1 MATTRLD
8 PAVSPAS
15 PPRPPARGDN
25 ASRAAEAQ
33 FDPIAELLA
42 LATPPATPAPGLA
55 DQMLDY
61 ALPQPRDPRTLT
73 PGRIPVLLAAA
84 ARLLTARAASGDT
97 SRATAGDTSRATSGD
112 TSRAASG
119 ETPSV
124 VSDDIARLGAG
135 ALAQELRAHL
145 ALAERR
151 ATLIDA

>member
-8 PAVSPAS
+8 PAVSPAA
-15 PPRPPARGDN
+15 PPRPPSRGD
-25 ASRAAEAQ
+25 STPRAAEAQ

-84 ARLLTARAASGDT
+84 ARLLTARVATSDTSLAAPDPASRAGPETT
-97 SRATAGDTSRATSGD
+97 SRAG
-112 TSRAASG
+112 
-119 ETPSV
+119 
-124 VSDDIARLGAG
+124 SDDIARLGAG